1 MKRLEAMLLR
11 KRTLLLYS
19 TLLILYS
26 YFTHTYI
33 GGEEDALNKEDSINK
48 EKGFYWRH
56 VCFVAED
63 KVHMW

>member
-1 MKRLEAMLLR
+1 LIRALHYF
-11 KRTLLLYS
+11 TH

-26 YFTHTYI
+26 YFTRTYI
-33 GGEEDALNKEDSINK
+33 GGEEAGGDALNKEDSINK